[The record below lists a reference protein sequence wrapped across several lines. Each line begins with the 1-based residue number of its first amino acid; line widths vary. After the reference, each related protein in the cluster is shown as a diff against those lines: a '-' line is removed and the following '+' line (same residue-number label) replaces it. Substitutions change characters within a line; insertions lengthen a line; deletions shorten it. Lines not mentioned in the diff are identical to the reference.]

1 MSARLSPVSLCTEKN
16 KEDDQMSVQIESAD
30 LTLRMYLITASLEL
44 MRDVSQFAR
53 QMHSSS
59 GTWLARRGWV
69 RRNSR
74 TFIW

>member
-1 MSARLSPVSLCTEKN
+1 
-16 KEDDQMSVQIESAD
+16 MSVQIESAD
-30 LTLRMYLITASLEL
+30 LTLRMYLITASVEL

-69 RRNSR
+69 RRSSS
-74 TFIW
+74 TFI